1 MPQFRLFEQLRIL
14 DIRAACHVLQTD
26 KVVRIVQNCACE
38 EEILPFVSKY
48 LIPDG
53 RVKDIALVMIEAF
66 GKLLL
71 KCELGQLS
79 MSQADGSPCQLELI
93 SDLASARG
101 RDLGQ
106 SATVRYLRAQYDH
119 VAQR

>member
-14 DIRAACHVLQTD
+14 DIRAARHVLQTD

-48 LIPDG
+48 LISNG
-53 RVKDIALVMIEAF
+53 SVKNIALVMIEAF
-66 GKLLL
+66 GKLPL

-79 MSQADGSPCQLELI
+79 MSQADGSPSQLELI
-93 SDLASARG
+93 SDLAAAGG

-119 VAQR
+119 VAQS

>member
-1 MPQFRLFEQLRIL
+1 MPQFSLFKQLWIF
-14 DIRAACHVLQTD
+14 DIRAARHVLQTD
-26 KVVRIVQNCACE
+26 KVIRIVQNCACE

-48 LIPDG
+48 LISDG
-53 RVKDIALVMIEAF
+53 RVKDITLAVIEAF

-79 MSQADGSPCQLELI
+79 MSQADGSPSQLELI
-93 SDLASARG
+93 SDLTSARG
-101 RDLGQ
+101 RDLWQ

-119 VAQR
+119 VAQS